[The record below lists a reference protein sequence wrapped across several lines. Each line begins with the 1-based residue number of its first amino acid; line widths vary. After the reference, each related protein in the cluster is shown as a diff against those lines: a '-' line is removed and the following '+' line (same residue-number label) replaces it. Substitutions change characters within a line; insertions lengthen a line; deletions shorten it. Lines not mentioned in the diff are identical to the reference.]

1 MSDLVDLNRAAPPL
15 DVRRRRFVRLGPRG
29 VCGER
34 RTRCV
39 RSRRRERSR
48 DRRPVRRRRGST
60 WSEARRFPNRPVRL
74 PDGLY
79 WDVLGLFGEICSALG
94 ELAGGSD
101 RVRSVGIDSW
111 GCDFGLIDRARH
123 PDLEPAP
130 SSGRPRGRRDGEGVR
145 AGPGRGD
152 LRDDRHPVP
161 AVQHVVPAAR
171 SRAERGPAI
180 RGDLP
185 PDPGPAGLLADRRA
199 LRRGDER
206 EHDPAPRCRDR
217 PLVGQ
222 PDLEA
227 RHPRAALRGRARA
240 RRGRRRPASPR
251 RRQARA
257 CRPGRR

>member
-1 MSDLVDLNRAAPPL
+1 MSDVRVAFDLGAESGRALVGT
-15 DVRRRRFVRLGPRG
+15 VRRHAARPGGGAPVPEPAGPAARRPLLGRA
-29 VCGER
+29 
-34 RTRCV
+34 
-39 RSRRRERSR
+39 
-48 DRRPVRRRRGST
+48 RPVRRDLLR
-60 WSEARRFPNRPVRL
+60 ARRARRRQRSRAQRGNRLV
-74 PDGLY
+74 GLR
-79 WDVLGLFGEICSALG
+79 F
-94 ELAGGSD
+94 
-101 RVRSVGIDSW
+101 RP
-111 GCDFGLIDRARH
+111 ARPSGH

-130 SSGRPRGRRDGEGVR
+130 SSRRPRRRRDGEGLR
-145 AGPGRGD
+145 ARSAGGD

-199 LRRGDER
+199 LRRGNER
-206 EHDPAPRCRDR
+206 EHDPAPRCRDG

-240 RRGRRRPASPR
+240 RRGRRRPAFPR
-251 RRQARA
+251 RDRRRA

>member
-1 MSDLVDLNRAAPPL
+1 MTCAWRSISAPRAAGRSS
-15 DVRRRRFVRLGPRG
+15 DGSTARGSSWRRRAGS
-29 VCGER
+29 
-34 RTRCV
+34 RT
-39 RSRRRERSR
+39 
-48 DRRPVRRRRGST
+48 
-60 WSEARRFPNRPVRL
+60 APVRL

-111 GCDFGLIDRARH
+111 GCDFGLLDRQGTLISNPLH
-123 PDLEPAP
+123 H
-130 SSGRPRGRRDGEGVR
+130 RDGRG
-145 AGPGRGD
+145 AGAMEKAFSPRSGRGD

-161 AVQHVVPAAR
+161 AVQHLVPAAR

-240 RRGRRRPASPR
+240 RRGRRRPAFPPSRP
-251 RRQARA
+251 APV